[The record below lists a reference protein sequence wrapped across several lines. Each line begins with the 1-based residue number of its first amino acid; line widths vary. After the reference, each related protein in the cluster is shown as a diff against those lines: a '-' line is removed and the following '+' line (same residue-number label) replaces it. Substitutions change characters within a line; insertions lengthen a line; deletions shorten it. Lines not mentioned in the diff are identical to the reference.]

1 MITVLFVG
9 DVVGKIGR
17 DALIGQL
24 PALKSTYKP
33 DLIIVNGENSA
44 NGKGITTRVVE
55 EYLKAGVHC
64 ITSGNHVFDNRE
76 IQADMGSISELIRP
90 LNYSPRVPGNI
101 VYKTTIGKTTIGV
114 INVLGQVFMPPIN
127 HPFDTVEDVLESELA
142 DTDIIILDVHAEATS
157 EKKALALHFA
167 GRLSAVV
174 GTHTHVQT
182 SDACILNDYTAFL
195 TDVGMVGARN
205 SILGMESEPV
215 IQRFLTAMPER
226 FSPPVSDSER
236 ILDFTVMEFE
246 PSGKATHIESHHLI
260 IR

>member
-1 MITVLFVG
+1 MITILFVG

-17 DALIGQL
+17 DTLLGQL
-24 PALKSTYKP
+24 PALKATYKP

-76 IQADMGSISELIRP
+76 IHNNMGSMAELIRP
-90 LNYSPRVPGNI
+90 LNYATRVPGNT
-101 VYKTTIGKTTIGV
+101 VYKTTIKGQTLAV

-127 HPFDTVEDVLESELA
+127 HPFDAIDDILETELA
-142 DTDIIILDVHAEATS
+142 DIDIILLDVHAEATS
-157 EKKALALHFA
+157 EKKAIALYFT
-167 GRLSAVV
+167 GRISAVI

-182 SDACILNDYTAFL
+182 SDSCILDQHTAFI

-205 SILGMESEPV
+205 SILGMASDPV
-215 IQRFLTAMPER
+215 IARFLTGMPER
-226 FSPPVSDSER
+226 FAPPETDTER
-236 ILDFTVMEFE
+236 ILDFSIIEFSPE
-246 PSGKATHIESHHLI
+246 GKATHIEAHHLI
-260 IR
+260 I

>member
-76 IQADMGSISELIRP
+76 IHSNMGAISELIRP
-90 LNYSPRVPGNI
+90 LNYATRVPGNI
-101 VYKTTIGKTTIGV
+101 VYKTTIKGKRLAV

-127 HPFDTVEDVLESELA
+127 HPFDAIEDILESELS
-142 DTDIIILDVHAEATS
+142 DEDIIILDVHAEATS
-157 EKKALALHFA
+157 EKKALALHFS
-167 GRLSAVV
+167 GRISAVI

-182 SDACILNDYTAFL
+182 ADACILRNYTAFL
-195 TDVGMVGARN
+195 SDVGMVGAKN
-205 SILGMESEPV
+205 SILGMASDPV
-215 IQRFLTAMPER
+215 IARFLSGMPER
-226 FSPPVSDSER
+226 FSPPETDTER
-236 ILDFTVMEFE
+236 ILDFAVIQFSPE
-246 PSGKATHIESHHLI
+246 GNATHVEAHHLTLK
-260 IR
+260 